1 MKALGMIEVYS
12 FTTVVVCADI
22 MAKTGNVKII
32 AFDRNR
38 PFAKGFPV
46 PLIMAVK
53 IEGDVADVR
62 ASVEA
67 AKAYA
72 ESKGHYIVSHVIAN
86 PGEDVDKMAF
96 LNDINRDKFNK
107 KLPKN
112 FRNLEKCR
120 EFKGDNAIALLEVE
134 GLVASIEGLDA
145 MLKTAEVRLV
155 HTEKR
160 LGGRLVTL
168 VVAGKVD
175 AVTSALEHGK
185 VTAEP
190 LGPVYGT
197 EVIANPHPELLKF
210 FDMGEGSIV
219 EE

>member
-12 FTTVVVCADI
+12 FTTAVTCADI
-22 MAKTGNVKII
+22 MAKTGNVRVI

-46 PLIMAVK
+46 PLIMAAK

-67 AKAYA
+67 ASVYA
-72 ESKGHYIVSHVIAN
+72 KEKGHYIVSHIIPN
-86 PGEDVDKMAF
+86 PGQDVDKMAY

-107 KLPKN
+107 KMPKT
-112 FRNLEKCR
+112 FRDVEAPT
-120 EFKGDNAIALLEVE
+120 FTGDNAIALLEVE
-134 GLVASIEGLDA
+134 GLVASIDGLDA
-145 MLKTAEVRLV
+145 MLKAADVRLV

-168 VVAGKVD
+168 IVAGKVD
-175 AVTSALEHGK
+175 AVTSALEHGEK
-185 VTAEP
+185 AAEP
-190 LGPVYGT
+190 LGKVYGT
-197 EVIANPHPELLKF
+197 NIIANPHPEVLKF
-210 FDMGEGSIV
+210 FDIAK
-219 EE
+219 

>member
-12 FTTVVVCADI
+12 FTTAVTCADI
-22 MAKTGNVKII
+22 MAKTGNVRVI

-46 PLIMAVK
+46 PLIMAAK

-67 AKAYA
+67 ASVYA
-72 ESKGHYIVSHVIAN
+72 KEKGHYIVSHIIPN
-86 PGEDVDKMAF
+86 PGQDVDKMAY

-107 KLPKN
+107 KMPKT
-112 FRNLEKCR
+112 FRDVETPY
-120 EFKGDNAIALLEVE
+120 FTGDNAIALLEVE
-134 GLVASIEGLDA
+134 GLVASIDGLDA
-145 MLKTAEVRLV
+145 MLKAADVRLV

-168 VVAGKVD
+168 IVAGKVD
-175 AVTSALEHGK
+175 AVTSALEHGEK
-185 VTAEP
+185 AAEP
-190 LGPVYGT
+190 LGKVYGT
-197 EVIANPHPELLKF
+197 NIIANPHPEVLKF
-210 FDMGEGSIV
+210 FDIAK
-219 EE
+219 

>member
-12 FTTVVVCADI
+12 FTTVVCCADI

-46 PLIMAVK
+46 PLIMAAK

-67 AKAYA
+67 AKEYA
-72 ESKGHYIVSHVIAN
+72 MGKGHYIVSHIIPN
-86 PGEDVDKMAF
+86 PGEDVDKMAY

-112 FRNLEKCR
+112 FRGLETCPS
-120 EFKGDNAIALLEVE
+120 FVGDNAIALLEVE
-134 GLVASIEGLDA
+134 GLVASVEGLDA
-145 MLKTAEVRLV
+145 MLKAAEVRLV

-168 VVAGKVD
+168 IVAGKVD

-185 VTAEP
+185 ATAEP
-190 LGPVYGT
+190 LGKVYGS

-210 FDMGEGSIV
+210 FDMGEGSIA
-219 EE
+219 E

>member
-12 FTTVVVCADI
+12 FSHAVCVADLA
-22 MAKTGNVKII
+22 AKTADVEII

-46 PLIMAVK
+46 PLIMAAK

-67 AKAYA
+67 ATAYA
-72 ESKGHYIVSHVIAN
+72 KSQGRYIVSQVIAN
-86 PGEDVDKMAF
+86 PGEDVDKMAY

-107 KLPKN
+107 KMPKT
-112 FRNLEKCR
+112 FRDVETPT
-120 EFKGDNAIALLEVE
+120 FTGDNAIALLEVE
-134 GLVASIEGLDA
+134 GLVASVDGLDA
-145 MLKTAEVRLV
+145 MLKAAEVRLV

-168 VVAGKVD
+168 IVAGKVD
-175 AVTSALEHGK
+175 AVTSALEHGEK
-185 VTAEP
+185 AAES
-190 LGPVYGT
+190 LGKVYGT
-197 EVIANPHPELLKF
+197 NIIANPHPEVLKF
-210 FDMGEGSIV
+210 FDIAQ
-219 EE
+219 

>member
-12 FTTVVVCADI
+12 FTTAVTCADI
-22 MAKTGNVKII
+22 MAKTGNVRVI

-46 PLIMAVK
+46 PLIMAAK

-67 AKAYA
+67 ASVYA
-72 ESKGHYIVSHVIAN
+72 KEKGHYIVSHIIPN
-86 PGEDVDKMAF
+86 PGQDVDKMAY

-107 KLPKN
+107 KMPKTFRDVETPN
-112 FRNLEKCR
+112 FT
-120 EFKGDNAIALLEVE
+120 GDNAIALLEVE
-134 GLVASIEGLDA
+134 GLVASIDGLDA
-145 MLKTAEVRLV
+145 MLKAADVRLV

-168 VVAGKVD
+168 IVAGKVD
-175 AVTSALEHGK
+175 AVTSALEHGEK
-185 VTAEP
+185 AAEP
-190 LGPVYGT
+190 LGKVYGT
-197 EVIANPHPELLKF
+197 NIIANPHPEVLKF
-210 FDMGEGSIV
+210 FDIAK
-219 EE
+219 

>member
-112 FRNLEKCR
+112 FRNLEKCP

-168 VVAGKVD
+168 VVAGKSSSR
-175 AVTSALEHGK
+175 ASQILR
-185 VTAEP
+185 
-190 LGPVYGT
+190 YGRRL
-197 EVIANPHPELLKF
+197 HR
-210 FDMGEGSIV
+210 
-219 EE
+219 

>member
-12 FTTVVVCADI
+12 FTTAVTCADI
-22 MAKTGNVKII
+22 MAKTGNVRVI

-46 PLIMAVK
+46 PLIMAAK

-67 AKAYA
+67 ATAYA
-72 ESKGHYIVSHVIAN
+72 KSKGHYIVSHVIAN
-86 PGEDVDKMAF
+86 PGVDFDKMAY

-107 KLPKN
+107 KMPKT
-112 FRNLEKCR
+112 FRDVETPV
-120 EFKGDNAIALLEVE
+120 FTGDNAIALLEVE
-134 GLVASIEGLDA
+134 GLVASIDGLDA
-145 MLKTAEVRLV
+145 MLKAADVRLV

-168 VVAGKVD
+168 IVAGKVD
-175 AVTSALEHGK
+175 AVTSALEHGEK
-185 VTAEP
+185 AAEP
-190 LGPVYGT
+190 LGKVYGT
-197 EVIANPHPELLKF
+197 NIIANPHPEVLKF
-210 FDMGEGSIV
+210 FDMAE
-219 EE
+219 

>member
-12 FTTVVVCADI
+12 FTTVVCCADI

-53 IEGDVADVR
+53 VEGDVADVK

-72 ESKGHYIVSHVIAN
+72 ESKGHYIVSKVIAN

-96 LNDINRDKFNK
+96 LNDINRDKYNK
-107 KLPKN
+107 KMPKS
-112 FRNLEKCR
+112 FINLEKCP
-120 EFKGDNAIALLEVE
+120 EFKGENAIALLEVE

-145 MLKTAEVRLV
+145 MLKTADVRLV

-168 VVAGKVD
+168 IVAGKVD
-175 AVTSALEHGK
+175 AVTSALERGKATSEPVGK
-185 VTAEP
+185 V
-190 LGPVYGT
+190 YGSQ
-197 EVIANPHPELLKF
+197 VIPNPHNELLKF

-219 EE
+219 E

>member
-72 ESKGHYIVSHVIAN
+72 QSKGHFIVSHVIAN

-112 FRNLEKCR
+112 FRNLEKCP
-120 EFKGDNAIALLEVE
+120 EFRGDNAIALLEVE

-168 VVAGKVD
+168 IVAGKVD

-185 VTAEP
+185 TTAEP

-210 FDMGEGSIV
+210 FDMGEGSVV

>member
-12 FTTVVVCADI
+12 FTTAVTCADI
-22 MAKTGNVKII
+22 MAKTGNVRVI

-46 PLIMAVK
+46 PLIMAAK

-67 AKAYA
+67 ATAYA
-72 ESKGHYIVSHVIAN
+72 KSKGHYIVSHVIAN
-86 PGEDVDKMAF
+86 PGEDVDKMAY

-107 KLPKN
+107 KMPKTFRDVETPN
-112 FRNLEKCR
+112 FT
-120 EFKGDNAIALLEVE
+120 GDNAIALLEVE
-134 GLVASIEGLDA
+134 GLVASVDGLDA
-145 MLKTAEVRLV
+145 MLKAADVRLV

-168 VVAGKVD
+168 IVAGKVD
-175 AVTSALEHGK
+175 AVTSALEHGEK
-185 VTAEP
+185 AAEP
-190 LGPVYGT
+190 LGKVYGT
-197 EVIANPHPELLKF
+197 NIIANPHPEVLKF
-210 FDMGEGSIV
+210 FDMAE
-219 EE
+219 

>member
-112 FRNLEKCR
+112 FRNLEKCP
-120 EFKGDNAIALLEVE
+120 EFQGDNAIALLEVE

-210 FDMGEGSIV
+210 FDMGECSIV

>member
-12 FTTVVVCADI
+12 FTTAVTCADI
-22 MAKTGNVKII
+22 MAKTGNVRVI

-46 PLIMAVK
+46 PLIMAAK

-67 AKAYA
+67 ASVYA
-72 ESKGHYIVSHVIAN
+72 KEKGHYIVSHIIPN
-86 PGEDVDKMAF
+86 PGQDVDKMAY

-107 KLPKN
+107 KMPKN
-112 FRNLEKCR
+112 FRDVETPS
-120 EFKGDNAIALLEVE
+120 FTGDNAIALLEVE
-134 GLVASIEGLDA
+134 GLVASIDGLDA
-145 MLKTAEVRLV
+145 MLKAADVRLV

-168 VVAGKVD
+168 IVAGKVD
-175 AVTSALEHGK
+175 AVTSALEHGEK
-185 VTAEP
+185 AAEP
-190 LGPVYGT
+190 LGKVYGT
-197 EVIANPHPELLKF
+197 NIIANPHPEVLKF
-210 FDMGEGSIV
+210 FDIAK
-219 EE
+219 